1 MRRRLT
7 LCGTRSTLAS
17 ALLRKQDQSLGS
29 QATEVHVRDAG
40 LDRAIDAAGGVA
52 LLARKIGISQPSI
65 SNWSK
70 IPAQRV
76 VAVEAATGVPRA
88 ELRPDLYPNLQHER
102 TISRDS
108 IDPVDVARAQEYALL
123 ASLLAAA
130 PSKRLLD
137 RLAGL
142 SGDGTPLG
150 QAHAALA
157 DAASRANAGQ
167 LEREYFDLFVGLG
180 RGELLPY
187 ASYYLTG
194 FLNERPLSRL
204 RADLAVLGIERAENN
219 SEPED
224 HAAVLCE
231 IMSGMADGRL
241 EVPSVAQ
248 RALFEKHVLSWMGRL
263 FADMEQAAS
272 AKFYR
277 AVGALGRLFIEI
289 ERQGFSFAK

>member
-1 MRRRLT
+1 M
-7 LCGTRSTLAS
+7 
-17 ALLRKQDQSLGS
+17 
-29 QATEVHVRDAG
+29 RDAG

-52 LLARKIGISQPSI
+52 QLARKIRISQPSV

-76 VAVEAATGVPRA
+76 IAVEAATGVPRG
-88 ELRPDLYPNLQHER
+88 ELRPDLYPDRHHER
-102 TISRDS
+102 TVSQDG
-108 IDPVDVARAQEYALL
+108 IDPIDVARAREYALL
-123 ASLLAAA
+123 AALLAVA

-142 SGDGTPLG
+142 DGDGTPLG

-157 DAASRANAGQ
+157 EAAARATAGQ
-167 LEREYFDLFVGLG
+167 VEREYFDLFVGLG

-204 RADLAVLGIERAENN
+204 RADLAALGIGREENAC
-219 SEPED
+219 EPED
-224 HAAVLCE
+224 HAAILCE
-231 IMSGMADGRL
+231 IMAGMADGRL
-241 EVPSVAQ
+241 EVSFATQ
-248 RALFEKHVLSWMGRL
+248 RALFEKHVLPWMGRL

-272 AKFYR
+272 ANFYR
-277 AVGALGRLFIEI
+277 AVGTLGRQFIEI
-289 ERQGFSFAK
+289 ERQGFSFAR